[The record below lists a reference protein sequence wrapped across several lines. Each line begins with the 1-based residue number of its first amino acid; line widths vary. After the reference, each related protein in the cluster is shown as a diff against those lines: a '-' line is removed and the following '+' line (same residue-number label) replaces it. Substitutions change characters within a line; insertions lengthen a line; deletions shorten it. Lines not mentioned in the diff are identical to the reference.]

1 MEVASWFCNVCP
13 HFDDDFVDTD
23 FNRVCELPFELKA
36 GNIGRAIIDEKLGD
50 GLKWFELL
58 EL

>member
-50 GLKWFELL
+50 GLK
-58 EL
+58 